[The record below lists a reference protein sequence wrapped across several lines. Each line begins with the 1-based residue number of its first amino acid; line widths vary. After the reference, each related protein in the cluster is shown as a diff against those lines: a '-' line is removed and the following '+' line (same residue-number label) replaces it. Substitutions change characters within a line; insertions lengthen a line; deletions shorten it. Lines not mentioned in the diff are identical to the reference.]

1 MPTQH
6 DMDIHTDK
14 RPKLD
19 AYYSRKMEEM
29 TGHSTLRPRAPDG
42 QLVRVTE
49 VVPCGRKPLSRW
61 EDLCFVG
68 EVFDER

>member
-6 DMDIHTDK
+6 DMDMFADK

-29 TGHSTLRPRAPDG
+29 TGHSTLLTRVSDG
-42 QLVRVTE
+42 EMIRVTE
-49 VVPCGRKPLSRW
+49 VIPCGRKPLAQW
-61 EDLCFVG
+61 EDLVFVG